1 MWRKL
6 IALALVW
13 SIPGAAIAGPL
24 AGSLKEAAKKGG
36 ADISREQAARSEGRS
51 RARLWTS
58 VGLLAGGAL
67 MTTLGAVEIGDDES
81 GPDDG
86 EDLDESDDGEDSD
99 GVNKVLVG
107 GGIAAAAFGGVLLL
121 TGRDSGP
128 RVSLRKNGFVVKHTV
143 RF

>member
-1 MWRKL
+1 MLRKL
-6 IALALVW
+6 IAFILVW

-24 AGSLKEAAKKGG
+24 KEAAERGG
-36 ADISREQAARSEGRS
+36 RDISRAQAAETKGRS
-51 RARLWTS
+51 RARLWS
-58 VGLLAGGAL
+58 SIALLAGGGL
-67 MTTLGAVEIGDDES
+67 MTTLGVVEFGDDET

-99 GVNKVLVG
+99 VNKALVG
-107 GGIAAAAFGGVLLL
+107 GGIAAAALGGVLLL

-128 RVSLRKNGFVVKHTV
+128 RVSVRRNGFVVKQTV